1 MNNSKKPGLIRRIL
15 FGKVTGSYESEL
27 KITLVLILLFL
38 SIISIGSLRV
48 VDRLADLYRDEHYR
62 TLEYGADRL
71 IDYISEDV
79 SHRMKTT
86 NFKRILSGTSLVE
99 ARFENFDLA
108 VKTPSVDSIRD
119 YQGRRI
125 REYVA
130 RLNPR
135 NREQLLEEGILRAG
149 FGVGKDTENVILFK
163 AFDSPDDRR
172 WLGMFIKNAPGLKL
186 VQTIAGYNYFFQL
199 AGIVGILLIAYAYLK
214 LTLNPF
220 RRIATEARKLK
231 TVYDMKAGETVE
243 QVVETFRQTIARLEE
258 NEEKLK
264 ELYNNSQRRAD
275 RLEHFNQFILESMLS
290 GLIGINRQGK
300 IIHLNR
306 SARAILELDDFS
318 ANDENY
324 EQLLAGYPF
333 IVDTFRSIMT
343 GQSTVERMEQKLIQK
358 TGEEKVLG
366 LSGSPV
372 YDHNSRMV
380 GAILLLADLTE
391 VRRLQNEIAFKEKM
405 AAVGEMS
412 AGLAHELRNA
422 MMAIVGYGKYLT
434 KISEGESQTSQ
445 IAESIRTEADNC
457 ETMLKRFL
465 TFARPVAF
473 TPENVDLKELLTQI
487 IQKLGNLA
495 KKKAVLLTD
504 DFSEKSIEFT
514 SDRVALDQIFTNLI
528 KNAVEAAPEN
538 GQVDVLVRNTN
549 SQDMIVIKIIDNGP
563 GIEKEQSHKIF
574 SPFFTTKE
582 QGTGLGLSIVKKLV
596 NGLGGTVEIDTSENE
611 KTAFVVTLKT
621 GYRVQTANSAIKE
634 SNTKPV

>member
-1 MNNSKKPGLIRRIL
+1 MNNTAKPGIIRRIL
-15 FGKVTGSYESEL
+15 FGRVTGSYESEL

-38 SIISIGSLRV
+38 SLISIGSLRV
-48 VDRLADLYRDEHYR
+48 VDRLANLYRDENYR

-71 IDYISEDV
+71 IDYVSENVDL
-79 SHRMKTT
+79 RKKTT

-99 ARFENFDLA
+99 ARFESYALA
-108 VKTPSVDSIRD
+108 VKLPSEDSIGD
-119 YQGRRI
+119 YRGRRI
-125 REYVA
+125 REYIA
-130 RLNPR
+130 RLTPHK
-135 NREQLLEEGILRAG
+135 REQLINDGILKAG
-149 FGVGKDTENVILFK
+149 FGVGKDTENILLFK
-163 AFDSPDDRR
+163 SFNSPDGRR

-186 VQTIAGYNYFFQL
+186 VQTIAGYNYIFQL

-220 RRIATEARKLK
+220 RRIATEAKKLK
-231 TVYDMKAGETVE
+231 SEYDMKTGETVE

-264 ELYNNSQRRAD
+264 ELYSNSQKRAD

-290 GLIGINRQGK
+290 GLIGINRQGN

-318 ANDENY
+318 ISDENY

-333 IVDTFRSIMT
+333 IVDTFRAIMT
-343 GQSTVERMEQKLIQK
+343 ERSTVERMEQKLIQK

-380 GAILLLADLTE
+380 GGILLLADLTE

-422 MMAIVGYGKYLT
+422 MMAIVGYGKFLT
-434 KISEGESQTSQ
+434 KISDGESQTSQ
-445 IAESIRTEADNC
+445 IAEAIRTEADNC

-473 TPENVDLKELLTQI
+473 TPETVDLKEILKQVI
-487 IQKLGNLA
+487 HKLKDLA
-495 KKKAVLLTD
+495 EKKAVSLTAEIPD
-504 DFSEKSIEFT
+504 MRREFT

-538 GQVDVLVRNTN
+538 GVVELMMNMRARQG
-549 SQDMIVIKIIDNGP
+549 VIEIIITDNGP
-563 GIEKEQSHKIF
+563 GIDENQSHKIF

-596 NGLGGTVEIDTSENE
+596 NGLGGTVDIDNSVNG
-611 KTAFVVTLKT
+611 KTAFIVSLKAD
-621 GYRVQTANSAIKE
+621 YLEETANSATNAT
-634 SNTKPV
+634 SSRPV